1 MLVGALENWQHYLWP
16 KEFMIHTDN
25 ESLKHFKGQQRLN
38 KHHTKWVAFT
48 ETFLYVIRY
57 KQGKENVVVDALS

>member
-1 MLVGALENWQHYLWP
+1 
-16 KEFMIHTDN
+16 MIHTDN